1 MNDQEIKD
9 IFEDKK
15 TLEFIQKMRKFKKN
29 WTDNKEI
36 SKRKSTAA
44 SMAEATKN
52 WISQYD

>member
-1 MNDQEIKD
+1 MNEQEIKD

-15 TLEFIQKMRKFKKN
+15 TLQFIEKMRSFKKN

-52 WISQYD
+52 WIS